1 MATPAPSQF
10 TFGFIGLAPSSG
22 SATFNQIDIAVGA
35 SKYLNYGDLVTIDA
49 TSGLISQAL
58 AAPSAS
64 GLTAGQVTTSSAF
77 SASDKLYGVCLDSI
91 ATNASSIDS
100 SSGFNRT
107 TIPVAI
113 FDGNLQI
120 CLRLIG
126 ATSSAAPVSTY
137 TSYANSFIGEHF
149 QIVRVT
155 GYGGNNTTGVGTCYA
170 LLAQN
175 SNTGGLLAVAKY
187 SGYSDTAT
195 FAPMWVKEIGTL
207 RSGSDV

>member
-35 SKYLNYGDLVTIDA
+35 SKYFNYGDLVTINAA
-49 TSGLISQAL
+49 TGVISQAL
-58 AAPSAS
+58 AAPAAP
-64 GLTAGQVTTSSAF
+64 GTAGQVTTSSAF

-91 ATNASSIDS
+91 VTNASGIDS

-137 TSYANSFIGEHF
+137 TSYANNFIGEHF
-149 QIVRVT
+149 QVVRVT
-155 GYGGNNTTGVGTCYA
+155 GYGANATTGVGTCYA
-170 LLAQN
+170 LLGQN
-175 SNTGGLLAVAKY
+175 SDTGGLLAVAKY

-195 FAPMWVKEIGTL
+195 FAPMWVKEIATL

>member
-35 SKYLNYGDLVTIDA
+35 SKYLNYGDLVTINA
-49 TSGLISQAL
+49 ASGVISQAL
-58 AAPSAS
+58 DAPAAPS
-64 GLTAGQVTTSSAF
+64 TAGQVTTSSAF

-195 FAPMWVKEIGTL
+195 FAPMWVKEIASL

>member
-35 SKYLNYGDLVTIDA
+35 SKYFNYGDLVTIDN
-49 TSGLISQAL
+49 TSGLISQAIGV
-58 AAPSAS
+58 PSLPGA
-64 GLTAGQVTTSSAF
+64 AGQVTTSSAF
-77 SASDKLYGVCLDSI
+77 NASGKLYGVCLDSI

-149 QIVRVT
+149 QIVRVA
-155 GYGGNNTTGVGTCYA
+155 GYGANATTGVGTCYA
-170 LLAQN
+170 LLGQN
-175 SNTGGLLAVAKY
+175 SDTGGLLAVAKY

-195 FAPMWVKEIGTL
+195 FAPMWVKEIATL

>member
-35 SKYLNYGDLVTIDA
+35 SKYLNYGDLVTINA
-49 TSGLISQAL
+49 ASGVISQAL
-58 AAPSAS
+58 DAPAAPN
-64 GLTAGQVTTSSAF
+64 TAGQVTTSSAF

-91 ATNASSIDS
+91 ATNASGIDS

-137 TSYANSFIGEHF
+137 TSYANSFIGKHF

-170 LLAQN
+170 LLAQ
-175 SNTGGLLAVAKY
+175 SSDTGGLLAVAKY

-195 FAPMWVKEIGTL
+195 FAPMWVKEIASL